1 MSIYVSYLYMHIA
14 TSFNCAVF
22 KKTGHIY
29 CFIISSCNTYLFPIY
44 MCFFFFPLFP
54 KCRNMIKTTSWNNAF
69 NPIFLK
75 FSRNDNG
82 KYLGWSFFLYI
93 ANSFTKASIWSF
105 PYFTGGRWDQKS
117 KIPFR
122 FENMWLKV
130 DGFKDLVKGLYSFIL
145 ASNLKVWME
154 DLKAWNK
161 GVL

>member
-22 KKTGHIY
+22 NKTGHIY
-29 CFIISSCNTYLFPIY
+29 CFIISSCNTYLFPIS

-82 KYLGWSFFLYI
+82 KYLGWSFFYTLQTLLQRPVFDHSPI
-93 ANSFTKASIWSF
+93 LLE
-105 PYFTGGRWDQKS
+105 GGEIRRVKYLSDLRTCGWRWMGS
-117 KIPFR
+117 KI
-122 FENMWLKV
+122 W
-130 DGFKDLVKGLYSFIL
+130 
-145 ASNLKVWME
+145 
-154 DLKAWNK
+154 
-161 GVL
+161 